1 MNNVGIIGG
10 GVSGVISAIYASKNG
25 NKVTILEK
33 NNDILKKLLITGSG
47 RCNYFNSDQN
57 IKHYHSK
64 NEEYLKEIITKEN
77 TDELCCFYDSIGIVP
92 KIKDGY
98 YYPYSN
104 MAISIK
110 NALVNEVLKSNI
122 KVICN
127 YDVKSV
133 DYKNNEFIINN
144 DKHFDKLIISTGS
157 KAYPKTGSDG
167 FGYSLVKK
175 LGHTI
180 NEVKPALV
188 SLWSDDKILNIISG
202 VRANA
207 KISLYHFDE
216 LLKEEIG
223 EVQFVKNEV
232 SGICTFNLSYLVT
245 KNNNVR
251 INFMPFIKL
260 EEYDDF
266 MLKNNNKRVKE
277 ILNGILNPKLIQAI
291 IKRCNINEEKYFY
304 ELSKKE
310 KDLLKENLISFR
322 IDIKGKGPFDKAQ
335 ICMGGVP
342 LNEIDIKSMKS
353 KINENLYITG
363 EMLDVNGDCGG
374 YNLTFAFISG
384 YLSGK
389 DIK

>member
-1 MNNVGIIGG
+1 MSNVGIIGG

-77 TDELCCFYDSIGIVP
+77 TKELCKFYDSIGIVP

-110 NALVNEVLKSNI
+110 NALVTEVLKSNI

-180 NEVKPALV
+180 NEIKPALV

-202 VRANA
+202 VRTNA
-207 KISLYHFDE
+207 KISLYHFD
-216 LLKEEIG
+216 
-223 EVQFVKNEV
+223 
-232 SGICTFNLSYLVT
+232 
-245 KNNNVR
+245 
-251 INFMPFIKL
+251 
-260 EEYDDF
+260 
-266 MLKNNNKRVKE
+266 
-277 ILNGILNPKLIQAI
+277 
-291 IKRCNINEEKYFY
+291 
-304 ELSKKE
+304 
-310 KDLLKENLISFR
+310 
-322 IDIKGKGPFDKAQ
+322 
-335 ICMGGVP
+335 
-342 LNEIDIKSMKS
+342 
-353 KINENLYITG
+353 
-363 EMLDVNGDCGG
+363 
-374 YNLTFAFISG
+374 
-384 YLSGK
+384 
-389 DIK
+389 

>member
-1 MNNVGIIGG
+1 MSNVCIIGG
-10 GVSGVISAIYASKNG
+10 GVSGVISALYASKNG

-64 NEEYLKEIITKEN
+64 NEEYLNEIIIKEN
-77 TDELCCFYDSIGIVP
+77 INELYKFYDNIGIVP

-104 MAISIK
+104 MAISVK
-110 NALVNEVLKSNI
+110 NAIVNEILKSNI
-122 KVICN
+122 KVIYN
-127 YDVKSV
+127 YNVTNI
-133 DYKNNEFIINN
+133 DYKNNKFIINN
-144 DKHFDKLIISTGS
+144 DKYFDKLVISTGS

-167 FGYSLVKK
+167 FGYNLVKK

-188 SLWSDDKILNIISG
+188 SLKSNDEILNIISG
-202 VRANA
+202 VRASA

-216 LLKEEIG
+216 LLKEETG

-251 INFMPFIKL
+251 INFMPFT
-260 EEYDDF
+260 ENYDDF
-266 MLKNNNKRVKE
+266 MLKNENKKIKE
-277 ILNGILNPKLIQAI
+277 ILNGILNPKLIIAI
-291 IKRCNINEEKYFY
+291 IKRCNVDEEKYY
-304 ELSKKE
+304 SELSKKE
-310 KDLLKENLISFR
+310 KNLLKENLISFR
-322 IDIKGKGPFDKAQ
+322 IDIKEKGPFDKAQ

-342 LNEIDIKSMKS
+342 LTEIDVKTMKS
-353 KINENLYITG
+353 KINESLYITG

>member
-1 MNNVGIIGG
+1 MSNVGIIGG

-77 TDELCCFYDSIGIVP
+77 IDELCCFYDSIGIVP

-104 MAISIK
+104 MAISVK
-110 NALVNEVLKSNI
+110 NALVTEVLKSNI
-122 KVICN
+122 KLICN

-188 SLWSDDKILNIISG
+188 SLCSDDKILNIISG
-202 VRANA
+202 VRSNA

-251 INFMPFIKL
+251 INFMPFIKV
-260 EEYDDF
+260 EKYDDF

-277 ILNGILNPKLIQAI
+277 ILNGILNPKLILAI

-310 KDLLKENLISFR
+310 KELLKERITISS
-322 IDIKGKGPFDKAQ
+322 K
-335 ICMGGVP
+335 
-342 LNEIDIKSMKS
+342 LKSMKY
-353 KINENLYITG
+353 L
-363 EMLDVNGDCGG
+363 LDGREYDA
-374 YNLTFAFISG
+374 AFPYHFIAD
-384 YLSGK
+384 L
-389 DIK
+389 

>member
-1 MNNVGIIGG
+1 MD
-10 GVSGVISAIYASKNG
+10 
-25 NKVTILEK
+25 L
-33 NNDILKKLLITGSG
+33 DIVLLKKQ
-47 RCNYFNSDQN
+47 D
-57 IKHYHSK
+57 
-64 NEEYLKEIITKEN
+64 
-77 TDELCCFYDSIGIVP
+77 
-92 KIKDGY
+92 
-98 YYPYSN
+98 
-104 MAISIK
+104 
-110 NALVNEVLKSNI
+110 
-122 KVICN
+122 
-127 YDVKSV
+127 
-133 DYKNNEFIINN
+133 
-144 DKHFDKLIISTGS
+144 
-157 KAYPKTGSDG
+157 
-167 FGYSLVKK
+167 
-175 LGHTI
+175 I

-188 SLWSDDKILNIISG
+188 SLCSDDKILNIISG

-251 INFMPFIKL
+251 INFMPFIKV

-277 ILNGILNPKLIQAI
+277 ILNGILNPKLILAI

-310 KDLLKENLISFR
+310 KELLKENLISFR

-389 DIK
+389 DIQ

>member
-1 MNNVGIIGG
+1 MSNVVVVGG
-10 GVSGVISAIYASKNG
+10 GVSGVISALYSSKNG

-77 TDELCCFYDSIGIVP
+77 INELCKFYDNIGIVP

-104 MAISIK
+104 MAISVK
-110 NALVNEVLKSNI
+110 NALVNEILKSNI

-127 YDVKSV
+127 YDVKNI
-133 DYKNNEFIINN
+133 DYKNNTFIINN

-167 FGYSLVKK
+167 FGYNLVNK

-188 SLWSDDKILNIISG
+188 SLKSDDKILNIITG
-202 VRANA
+202 VRASA

-223 EVQFVKNEV
+223 EIQFLKDEV

-251 INFMPFIKL
+251 INFMPFT
-260 EEYDDF
+260 ENYDEF
-266 MLKNNNKRVKE
+266 FLKNNNKKIKE
-277 ILNGILNPKLIQAI
+277 ILNGILNPKLILAI
-291 IKRCNINEEKYFY
+291 IKRCNIDEEKYY
-304 ELSKKE
+304 SELSKKE
-310 KDLLKENLISFR
+310 KNLLKENLISFR
-322 IDIKGKGPFDKAQ
+322 IDIKEKGPFDKAQ
-335 ICMGGVP
+335 ICMGGIP
-342 LNEIDIKSMKS
+342 LTEIDTKTMKS

-363 EMLDVNGDCGG
+363 EILDVNGDCGG

>member
-1 MNNVGIIGG
+1 MSNVGIIGG

-64 NEEYLKEIITKEN
+64 KEEYLNEIITKEN
-77 TDELCCFYDSIGIVP
+77 TKELCKFYDSIGIVP

-104 MAISIK
+104 MAISVK
-110 NALVNEVLKSNI
+110 NALVTEVLKSNI
-122 KVICN
+122 KLICN

-144 DKHFDKLIISTGS
+144 DKHFDKLIIS
-157 KAYPKTGSDG
+157 
-167 FGYSLVKK
+167 LVKK
-175 LGHTI
+175 IGHTI

-188 SLWSDDKILNIISG
+188 SLCSDDKILNIISG

-251 INFMPFIKL
+251 INFMPFIKV

-266 MLKNNNKRVKE
+266 MLKNNNK
-277 ILNGILNPKLIQAI
+277 
-291 IKRCNINEEKYFY
+291 
-304 ELSKKE
+304 S
-310 KDLLKENLISFR
+310 
-322 IDIKGKGPFDKAQ
+322 
-335 ICMGGVP
+335 
-342 LNEIDIKSMKS
+342 
-353 KINENLYITG
+353 
-363 EMLDVNGDCGG
+363 
-374 YNLTFAFISG
+374 YN
-384 YLSGK
+384 
-389 DIK
+389 

>member
-1 MNNVGIIGG
+1 
-10 GVSGVISAIYASKNG
+10 
-25 NKVTILEK
+25 
-33 NNDILKKLLITGSG
+33 
-47 RCNYFNSDQN
+47 
-57 IKHYHSK
+57 
-64 NEEYLKEIITKEN
+64 
-77 TDELCCFYDSIGIVP
+77 
-92 KIKDGY
+92 
-98 YYPYSN
+98 
-104 MAISIK
+104 MAISVK
-110 NALVNEVLKSNI
+110 NALVTEVLKSNI
-122 KVICN
+122 KLICN

-175 LGHTI
+175 IGHTI

-188 SLWSDDKILNIISG
+188 SLCSDDKILNIISG

-251 INFMPFIKL
+251 INFMPFIKV

-277 ILNGILNPKLIQAI
+277 ILNGILNPKLILAI

-310 KDLLKENLISFR
+310 KELLKENLISFR

>member
-1 MNNVGIIGG
+1 MSNVCVIGG

-77 TDELCCFYDSIGIVP
+77 INELCKFYDSIGIIP

-104 MAISIK
+104 MAISVK
-110 NALVNEVLKSNI
+110 NALVNEIKKSNI
-122 KVICN
+122 KVIYN
-127 YDVKSV
+127 FNVKSV
-133 DYKNNEFIINN
+133 DYKNNEFIVNN
-144 DKHFDKLIISTGS
+144 EKHFDKLIISTGS

-167 FGYSLVKK
+167 FGYNLVKK

-188 SLWSDDKILNIISG
+188 SLSSDDKILNIISG

-207 KISLYHFDE
+207 KISLYQLDE

-251 INFMPFIKL
+251 INFMTFT
-260 EEYDDF
+260 ENYDDF
-266 MLKNNNKRVKE
+266 MIKNNNRKIKE
-277 ILNGILNPKLIQAI
+277 ILNGMLNPKLISAI
-291 IKRCNINEEKYFY
+291 IKRCNINEEKYY
-304 ELSKKE
+304 SELSKKE
-310 KDLLKENLISFR
+310 KNLLKENLISFK
-322 IDIKGKGPFDKAQ
+322 IDIKEKGPFTKAQ

-342 LNEIDIKSMKS
+342 LTEIDVKTMKS
-353 KINENLYITG
+353 KINKNLYITG

>member
-1 MNNVGIIGG
+1 MSNVCVIGG

-77 TDELCCFYDSIGIVP
+77 TKELCKFYDSIGIVP

-104 MAISIK
+104 MAISVK
-110 NALVNEVLKSNI
+110 NALMNEVLKLNI

-133 DYKNNEFIINN
+133 DYKNNEFTINN

-188 SLWSDDKILNIISG
+188 SLCSDDKILNIISG

-251 INFMPFIKL
+251 INFMPFIKV
-260 EEYDDF
+260 EE
-266 MLKNNNKRVKE
+266 
-277 ILNGILNPKLIQAI
+277 
-291 IKRCNINEEKYFY
+291 YFY

-342 LNEIDIKSMKS
+342 LNEIDITSMKS